1 MYKFRG
7 DSCLGAKVQS
17 IWCSEMGPALFL
29 KGESVRIALLCME
42 GGSHLE
48 QEVDVKEHTP
58 HLLAR
63 APALMFPVALFF
75 PSSSCFSPMRPL
87 ELVLDCFRSG

>member
-29 KGESVRIALLCME
+29 KGESVRIALLHMK
-42 GGSHLE
+42 GGSRLE
-48 QEVDVKEHTP
+48 QEVDVKEHAS
-58 HLLAR
+58 HLLAG
-63 APALMFPVALFF
+63 APALTFPVALFF
-75 PSSSCFSPMRPL
+75 PSFSCFSPMRLL
-87 ELVLDCFRSG
+87 ELVLGCFRSG

>member
-7 DSCLGAKVQS
+7 DSCLGAKVQF
-17 IWCSEMGPALFL
+17 IWCSDTGPALFL
-29 KGESVRIALLCME
+29 KRESVRIALLHME
-42 GGSHLE
+42 GGCRLE

-58 HLLAR
+58 HLLTG

-75 PSSSCFSPMRPL
+75 PDSSCFSPMRPL
-87 ELVLDCFRSG
+87 ELVLGCFRSG

>member
-7 DSCLGAKVQS
+7 NSCLGVNVQP

-29 KGESVRIALLCME
+29 KRELVRIALLHME
-42 GGSHLE
+42 GGSLLE
-48 QEVDVKEHTP
+48 QEVDMKEHTP
-58 HLLAR
+58 HLLAGTL
-63 APALMFPVALFF
+63 ALLFPVVLFF

-87 ELVLDCFRSG
+87 ELVLGCFRSD